1 MSQKMIDWA
10 FAQDMPNS
18 YRLKLLLV
26 ALAYSAGPE
35 GDGKVMLKQLV
46 RFTSTTEKGCRA
58 NLDLLAKRGL
68 LTYQVTND
76 DVTYALNIEGRAS

>member
-1 MSQKMIDWA
+1 MIDWA

-35 GDGKVMLKQLV
+35 GGGKVMLEQLV
-46 RFTSTTEKGCRA
+46 RFTSATEKSCRV
-58 NLDLLAKRGL
+58 NLDLLAKRDL
-68 LTYQVTND
+68 LIYQLTND
-76 DVTYALNIEGRAS
+76 VVTFGLNMAGRAS

>member
-1 MSQKMIDWA
+1 MMPQKMIDWA

-46 RFTSTTEKGCRA
+46 RFTQ
-58 NLDLLAKRGL
+58 KRVAAQ
-68 LTYQVTND
+68 T
-76 DVTYALNIEGRAS
+76 